1 MCLPRSLSTQPSSLI
16 EPVTDMGHG
25 GTRVAIAG
33 LGSVGRVVA
42 QHLADGLPSYRL
54 AAVSAEREGRARAF
68 LAPLDPSVPV
78 VPVGQLAEHADV
90 VVECAPASIFPD
102 VAAPVAEAGKTLI
115 VLSVGALLDSW
126 ELVAAAQRSGGQVL
140 VPTGALLGL
149 DAVQGVAQ
157 GTVHAVRMVTRKP
170 LQGLRGAPHLVQQGI
185 DLAGVQEPVQLFKGT
200 AREAIAGFPANL
212 NVAVALSLAGVGP
225 DRTVLE
231 VWADPTLER
240 NTHDIEVE
248 ADSAS
253 LHFSI
258 SNVPSENPRTGR
270 LTALSVVALLRKLAS
285 PLRIGT

>member
-1 MCLPRSLSTQPSSLI
+1 M
-16 EPVTDMGHG
+16 TDEGSD

-33 LGSVGRVVA
+33 LGTVGRVVA
-42 QHLADGLPSYRL
+42 EHLVDHLPAYRL
-54 AAVSAEREGRARAF
+54 TAVSAAREERATAF
-68 LAPLDPSVPV
+68 LARLDRPVPV
-78 VPVGQLAEHADV
+78 VPVEQLAEYADI
-90 VVECAPASIFPD
+90 VVECAPASLLPD
-102 VAAPVAEAGKTLI
+102 VATPVADAGKTVI

-126 ELVAAAQRSGGQVL
+126 ELVEAAQRSGGRVL

-170 LQGLRGAPHLVQQGI
+170 LQGLHGAPYLTQQGI
-185 DLAGVQEPVQLFKGT
+185 DLAGIQEPVQLFSGT
-200 AREAIAGFPANL
+200 AREAIVGFPANL

-225 DRTVLE
+225 DRTLLE

-253 LHFSI
+253 LQFSI
-258 SNVPSENPRTGR
+258 SNVPTENPRTGQ

-285 PLRIGT
+285 PLRVGT